1 MPADDVKRDVPEGR
15 MIREVPTPKDS
26 DFRRFICSSC
36 MWDLEV
42 RGWSREEDAK
52 AAFEIHD
59 YRNYRRRNWFT
70 RSGKDGSRLR
80 RELGTMGTIVAAQ
93 PRSDSE
99 PQQRNP
105 GLIRG
110 CAL

>member
-1 MPADDVKRDVPEGR
+1 
-15 MIREVPTPKDS
+15 MIHL
-26 DFRRFICSSC
+26 FC
-36 MWDLEV
+36 MHV
-42 RGWSREEDAK
+42 GSRSAQVVEEEDAK

-99 PQQRNP
+99 PQERNP
-105 GLIRG
+105 CLIRG
-110 CAL
+110 CA